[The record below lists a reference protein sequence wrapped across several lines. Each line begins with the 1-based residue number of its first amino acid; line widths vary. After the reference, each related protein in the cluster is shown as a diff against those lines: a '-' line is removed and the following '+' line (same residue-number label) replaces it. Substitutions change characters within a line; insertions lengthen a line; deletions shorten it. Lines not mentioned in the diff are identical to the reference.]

1 MMGRTDDDFYLKAL
15 TLAYERELPAESTLK
30 IAEMLNNMYHTEEK
44 MCTDETLEALYR
56 FNVEISEDFKDC
68 LKENFDVFTNI
79 NDTIFNFAPYVSI
92 YDNSRLHDE
101 KEPESKI
108 KRRLYMDN
116 FFEGDS
122 CISNIPLTNVA
133 RRFLINS
140 INEIPFERVKI
151 ANTTSERPK
160 NSEPAPVLAK
170 SIPKDPPTLDETKL
184 PNSVDDSHKLN
195 DAHPKVQNVTST
207 SEKTNINTTNHVP
220 YVKPKSFNKLEAKD
234 KVELNVGFKS
244 GLEYLSS
251 QIKEGNTKPLDD
263 IDLTKSNISDYKNLA
278 KNQLGGQYPNQ
289 NSHPNYNLGNYN
301 SYKARQGVNNKGDGP
316 YLDPKYLSLVTGD
329 VTPEMISMAL
339 DMKVLECQKITKDDI
354 VGLDDVKK
362 VVIDKVVNPILMPN
376 LHIGL
381 FKAPKGILLFGPPG
395 TGKTTI
401 AKWIANVSNATFF
414 EISPSSI
421 TSKFYGE
428 SESIIKTLFK
438 VALVESPSLIFI
450 DEVDAVLGKRKS
462 TDDDS
467 SVRMKNQLLQ
477 MMDGINS
484 GSLSIDRESGEERV
498 VIVIGATNRPHMMDS
513 AALRRFTKRILI
525 PPPDH
530 ETRKKF
536 IIDIINKRSSKKCF
550 LTEEDLEKISVATD
564 GWTGCDLLTLCYK
577 AAEYCY
583 DDTIELYGGIEN
595 IKSFN
600 DFRGVEMKDIER
612 ALECTRPSTDE
623 GMEFFLEWSSKHGS
637 V

>member
-1 MMGRTDDDFYLKAL
+1 MTDDEFYLKAL
-15 TLAYERELPAESTLK
+15 TLAYDSELPPECALK
-30 IAEMLNNMYHTEEK
+30 IAEMLNNLYYSEEEV
-44 MCTDETLEALYR
+44 CTDETLGVLYS
-56 FNVEISEDFKDC
+56 FNDEISEDFNDS
-68 LKENFDVFTNI
+68 LNPNFDVLINNIDTNY
-79 NDTIFNFAPYVSI
+79 NFNPYVSI
-92 YDNSRLHDE
+92 YDNSRLLQE
-101 KEPESKI
+101 EGSESKV

-122 CISNIPLTNVA
+122 YVSNIPLTNVT
-133 RRFLINS
+133 RRYLINT
-140 INEIPFERVKI
+140 INENIFERSKI
-151 ANTTSERPK
+151 ANTK
-160 NSEPAPVLAK
+160 SEPPKK
-170 SIPKDPPTLDETKL
+170 SEPGPILKKPEPKDKIVPDEPKL
-184 PNSVDDSHKLN
+184 QKSADDYRNLN
-195 DAHPKVQNVTST
+195 NYHPKVQTNSST
-207 SEKTNINTTNHVP
+207 SEKNYSNMVNNAP
-220 YVKPKSFNKLEAKD
+220 YVKPKSINKFNANN
-234 KVELNVGFKS
+234 KVEKNVGFKS
-244 GLEYLSS
+244 GLEYLNS
-251 QIKEGNTKPLDD
+251 QIKEGNAKPMEE

-278 KNQLGGQYPNQ
+278 RNQLNEQYPKQ
-289 NSHPNYNLGNYN
+289 NSYPGYNLGNYN
-301 SYKARQGVNNKGDGP
+301 NYKPRQGMNNKVDGP
-316 YLDPKYLSLVTGD
+316 HLDPKYLPLVTGD

-362 VVIDKVVNPILMPN
+362 VVIDKIVNPILMPN

-438 VALVESPSLIFI
+438 VALVDSPSLIFI

-484 GSLSIDRESGEERV
+484 GSLSVDKESGEERV

-536 IIDIINKRSSKKCF
+536 IIDIINKRSSKKC
-550 LTEEDLEKISVATD
+550 LLSEEDLEKISVSTD

-583 DDTIELYGGIEN
+583 DDTIDLFGGIEN

-623 GMEFFLEWSSKHGS
+623 GMEFFLDWSSKHGS